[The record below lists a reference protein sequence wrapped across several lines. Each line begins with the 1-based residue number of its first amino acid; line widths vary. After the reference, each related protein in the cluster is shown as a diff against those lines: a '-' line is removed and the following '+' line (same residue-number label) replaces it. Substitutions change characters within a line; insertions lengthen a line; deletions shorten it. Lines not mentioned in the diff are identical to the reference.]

1 MIWETTKAI
10 ASASVSRTIGRRCW
24 MLPVRFDDISS
35 DEILRLV
42 EEKTSERKT
51 LEYKEKLMIGTADER
66 AEFLYD
72 ISSFANASG
81 GDIIFGIS
89 DERDGTGV
97 STGPPSEIKPLSIA
111 NTAIECGRI
120 ENIIQTGIQPRLP
133 VCQVKIVE
141 IPERGP
147 VIVIRVGKS
156 WIAP

>member
-1 MIWETTKAI
+1 
-10 ASASVSRTIGRRCW
+10 

-81 GDIIFGIS
+81 GDIIS
-89 DERDGTGV
+89 A
-97 STGPPSEIKPLSIA
+97 SPMNAMGPAYPPE
-111 NTAIECGRI
+111 
-120 ENIIQTGIQPRLP
+120 LP
-133 VCQVKIVE
+133 A
-141 IPERGP
+141 R
-147 VIVIRVGKS
+147 
-156 WIAP
+156 